1 MVVVG
6 RWGGGLL
13 VLVQISEVPVSASVQ
28 GSVGLIV
35 SFMHNIEHQVFSD
48 ISLEQVTDLNR
59 F

>member
-48 ISLEQVTDLNR
+48 ISLEQVTDLIR